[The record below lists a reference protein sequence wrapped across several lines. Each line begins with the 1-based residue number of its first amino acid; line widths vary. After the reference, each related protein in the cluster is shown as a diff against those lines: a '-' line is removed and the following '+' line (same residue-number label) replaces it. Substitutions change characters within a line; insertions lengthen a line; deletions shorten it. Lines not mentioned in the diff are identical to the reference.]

1 MLDPRPKLLDRLSR
15 RTALEAF
22 VIESGPAIF
31 EPLKS
36 ERSAGYAEVLVS
48 RASIA
53 IRFGTDTPLAVT
65 EAGYGESNGVIAAT
79 NGAWRAPRVND
90 AGLSAAG
97 DRLFVTPELVI
108 GQGGEIAATRLIFAG
123 AGWRGLTQLDGR
135 HVVAESLT
143 KEAVNHHDARLSI
156 TVEGALEP
164 AIIEAIDRAGS
175 FVSGIDL
182 ELLRVESF
190 TEIGDAVQTRHLR
203 GFRRVGRYPH
213 SPFTGINDEDR
224 MRAWTALVSAIPRLS
239 KAGIPIVQIINLIG
253 AHNQAPDINTSA
265 PLLLLA
271 TQAAAYHYMHGGEIK
286 VPSPV
291 NRLELVNLNQKL
303 GLNLTTANLDRFEN
317 LRVELLDAG
326 FFHKPGY
333 ETGRPQKDIKFL
345 RDLAHMII
353 FRMCGY
359 AGPFYGSETF
369 AIRGL
374 SNEKS

>member
-1 MLDPRPKLLDRLSR
+1 MLDPRLKLLERLSR
-15 RTALEAF
+15 RASLEAF
-22 VIESGPAIF
+22 IIESGPAIF

-36 ERSAGYAEVLVS
+36 ERSAGYAEVSVS

-53 IRFGTDTPLAVT
+53 IRFATDTPLAVT
-65 EAGYGESNGVIAAT
+65 KAGYGESNGEIAAM

-108 GQGGEIAATRLIFAG
+108 GQGGEIAVTRLIFAG
-123 AGWRGLTQLDGR
+123 AGWHGLTQLDGR
-135 HVVAESLT
+135 CVVAESLA

-156 TVEGALEP
+156 TVEGALDP
-164 AIIEAIDRAGS
+164 ATIEAIDRASS

-190 TEIGDAVQTRHLR
+190 TEMGDLAQTRHLR
-203 GFRRVGRYPH
+203 GFRRVGRHPH
-213 SPFTGINDEDR
+213 SPFTGVDDEDR

-239 KAGIPIVQIINLIG
+239 KSGIPIVQIINLIG
-253 AHNQAPDINTSA
+253 AHNQTPDINTSA

-271 TQAAAYHYMHGGEIK
+271 IQAAAYHYMHGGEIK
-286 VPSPV
+286 APSPV

-303 GLNLTTANLDRFEN
+303 DLNLTKADLDRFDN
-317 LRVELLDAG
+317 LRVELLDSG

-333 ETGRPQKDIKFL
+333 ETGRPQRDIKFL
-345 RDLAHMII
+345 RDLAHMIV

-369 AIRGL
+369 AVRAL
-374 SNEKS
+374 SDEKA